1 MTESNEVMVMP
12 TANSSTSSLPPQVV
26 SINTATLIPQKLFTR
41 ENYSMWSSQMTNL
54 LLGYDLMGFVDGT
67 HLCPPAKDPDYKTWI
82 RQDRLLL
89 LAIQTAV
96 TGPVV

>member
-1 MTESNEVMVMP
+1 
-12 TANSSTSSLPPQVV
+12 
-26 SINTATLIPQKLFTR
+26 
-41 ENYSMWSSQMTNL
+41 MWSSQMTNL

-67 HLCPPAKDPDYKTWI
+67 HLCPPANDPDYKTWI

-96 TGPVV
+96 TGPAGPIVSRCKIAEEA